1 MTIGCIIQARLGSTR
16 LPKKIIQLLDQKLTV
31 LDYVINQTTNSKLI
45 QKIIIATTNLVED
58 DVISEIVS
66 KKNLDYFRGDSN
78 DVLDRYYECAKKFS
92 LSTIVRITSDC
103 PLIDP
108 NIIDDLIKIFRNNSF
123 DYVSN
128 VHPQTFP
135 IGIAVEVFS
144 FESLQKAWKNAKL
157 PSEREHVTPYF
168 YNNDKKFNI
177 FNLEYS
183 TNLTSIRVTIDREKD
198 LKLVRN
204 VVSKIK
210 NRPILLSDIIK
221 LYNEDPK
228 MFELNLDYDINEGYL
243 KSLKNHEEFLN
254 S

>member
-16 LPKKIIQLLDQKLTV
+16 LPNKIIQLLDQKSTV

-45 QKIIIATTNLVED
+45 EKIIIATTNLVED
-58 DVISEIVS
+58 DVILKTVS

-78 DVLDRYYECAKKFS
+78 DVLDRYYQCAKKFS

-103 PLIDP
+103 PLVDP
-108 NIIDDLIKIFRNNSF
+108 NIIDDSIKFFKNNSF

-157 PSEREHVTPYF
+157 PSEREHVTPYL
-168 YNNDKKFNI
+168 YNNKKFNI
-177 FNLEYS
+177 YNLEYS
-183 TNLTSIRVTIDREKD
+183 TNLTSIRITIDREND

-210 NRPILLSDIIK
+210 NRPILLSDIVK
-221 LYNEDPK
+221 LHNEDPK
-228 MFELNLDYDINEGYL
+228 MFKLNLDYDINEGYL
-243 KSLKNHEEFLN
+243 KSLKDDERFLN

>member
-16 LPKKIIQLLDQKLTV
+16 LPNKIIQLLDQKSTV

-45 QKIIIATTNLVED
+45 EKIIIATTNLVED
-58 DVISEIVS
+58 DVILKTVS

-78 DVLDRYYECAKKFS
+78 DVLDRYYQCAKKFS

-103 PLIDP
+103 PLVDP
-108 NIIDDLIKIFRNNSF
+108 NIIDDSIKFFKNNSF

-157 PSEREHVTPYF
+157 PSEREHVTPYL
-168 YNNDKKFNI
+168 YNNKKFNI
-177 FNLEYS
+177 YNLEYS
-183 TNLTSIRVTIDREKD
+183 TNLTSIRITIDREND

-210 NRPILLSDIIK
+210 NRPILLSDIVK
-221 LYNEDPK
+221 LHNEDPK
-228 MFELNLDYDINEGYL
+228 MFKLNLDYDINEGYL
-243 KSLKNHEEFLN
+243 KSLKDAERFLN

>member
-16 LPKKIIQLLDQKLTV
+16 LPNKIIQLLDQKSTV

-45 QKIIIATTNLVED
+45 EKIIIATTNLVED
-58 DVISEIVS
+58 DIILKTVS
-66 KKNLDYFRGDSN
+66 KKNIDYFRGDSN
-78 DVLDRYYECAKKFS
+78 DVLDRYYQCAKKFS

-103 PLIDP
+103 PLVDP
-108 NIIDDLIKIFRNNSF
+108 NIIDDSIKFFKNNSF

-157 PSEREHVTPYF
+157 PSEREHVTPYL
-168 YNNDKKFNI
+168 YNNKKFNI
-177 FNLEYS
+177 YNLEYS
-183 TNLTSIRVTIDREKD
+183 TNLTSIRITIDREND

-210 NRPILLSDIIK
+210 NRPILLSDIVK
-221 LYNEDPK
+221 LHNEDPK
-228 MFELNLDYDINEGYL
+228 MFKLNLDYDINEGYL
-243 KSLKNHEEFLN
+243 KSLKDDERFLN

>member
-16 LPKKIIQLLDQKLTV
+16 LPNKIIQLLDQKSTV

-45 QKIIIATTNLVED
+45 EKIIIATTNLVED
-58 DVISEIVS
+58 DVILKTVS

-78 DVLDRYYECAKKFS
+78 DVLDRYYQCAKKFS

-103 PLIDP
+103 PLVDP
-108 NIIDDLIKIFRNNSF
+108 NIIDDSIKFFKNNSF

-157 PSEREHVTPYF
+157 PSEREHVTPYL
-168 YNNDKKFNI
+168 YNNKKFNI
-177 FNLEYS
+177 YNLEYS
-183 TNLTSIRVTIDREKD
+183 TNLTSIRITIDREND

-210 NRPILLSDIIK
+210 NRPILLSDIVK
-221 LYNEDPK
+221 LHNEDPK
-228 MFELNLDYDINEGYL
+228 MFKLNLDYDINEGYL
-243 KSLKNHEEFLN
+243 KSLKDDERSLN